1 MSRSPLWIAL
11 LAVLSLSACST
22 HSVKPEIN
30 LPEPTPPEC
39 RRETIEA
46 RFPAA
51 LAKLP
56 ANFLSLPPD
65 DQARALLNAKA
76 SDAEA
81 YFALRALA
89 VRCAE

>member
-1 MSRSPLWIAL
+1 MPD
-11 LAVLSLSACST
+11 
-22 HSVKPEIN
+22 
-30 LPEPTPPEC
+30 PTPPEC

-46 RFPAA
+46 RFPAV

-81 YFALRALA
+81 YFGLRALA
-89 VRCAE
+89 LRCAE